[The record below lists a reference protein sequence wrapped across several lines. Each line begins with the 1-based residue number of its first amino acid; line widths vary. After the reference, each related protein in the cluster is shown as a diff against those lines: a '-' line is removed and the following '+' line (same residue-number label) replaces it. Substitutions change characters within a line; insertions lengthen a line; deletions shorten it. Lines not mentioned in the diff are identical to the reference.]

1 MTVDLFT
8 PKSQT
13 PVKMMMNEAGVSQK
27 DLDTVKYQ
35 LSEQRMA
42 NEELISERR
51 GLMDLIESLEN
62 QSKDS
67 HRNMEKALDKVAGLE
82 KITNQKD

>member
-1 MTVDLFT
+1 MTADLFT

-13 PVKMMMNEAGVSQK
+13 PVKMMMNEAVVSQK

-51 GLMDLIESLEN
+51 GLMDLIESLES